1 MNTFY
6 EETSA
11 HIPAQRA
18 ADEINPVRA
27 LVHSPGFGLFLLA
40 IIHPFLA
47 LAMRALPLLATIHAL
62 ATLLIGLALA
72 LINRDKRKA
81 GYLAAYIA
89 GAEVLWRMTNAQIPW
104 EAGKYFTILILVI
117 ALLRIKA
124 WQRANLPLLFFFL
137 LAASIPLTLASMG
150 FSGAATEAISFNMS
164 GPLALMICAL
174 FFSQMTFDQDVLR
187 RLLWYVVVPILGVG
201 ALTAYGIVS
210 AEQIVF
216 TGESNFMTSGGFGP
230 NQVSAILGLGGGL
243 CLLLFLTGKGTLL
256 RFICV
261 TFGLGLLVL
270 STLTFSRGG
279 MYNTAIMMALAS
291 VHYVRSPRGRVAITL
306 MLLVIGLVG
315 GYLIFPR
322 LNAFTGGMLEERF
335 SDLDLTLRGQIARAD
350 LRLWLENPLLGVG
363 PGLSSVGRILSLG
376 KEIAA
381 HTEYSRMLA
390 EHGTAGLVAL
400 LILLMMAIRA
410 YSRAPSLEA
419 QTWVAALLA
428 WPMMEMSHAAMR
440 VVAISFLFGLALV
453 NWDRGQGTSQKP
465 ANVRS

>member
-1 MNTFY
+1 
-6 EETSA
+6 
-11 HIPAQRA
+11 
-18 ADEINPVRA
+18 
-27 LVHSPGFGLFLLA
+27 
-40 IIHPFLA
+40 
-47 LAMRALPLLATIHAL
+47 
-62 ATLLIGLALA
+62 
-72 LINRDKRKA
+72 
-81 GYLAAYIA
+81 
-89 GAEVLWRMTNAQIPW
+89 
-104 EAGKYFTILILVI
+104 
-117 ALLRIKA
+117 
-124 WQRANLPLLFFFL
+124 
-137 LAASIPLTLASMG
+137 
-150 FSGAATEAISFNMS
+150 
-164 GPLALMICAL
+164 MICAL
-174 FFSQMTFDQDVLR
+174 YFSQITFDQDALR
-187 RLLWYVVVPILGVG
+187 RLLWCVVIPILGVG

-243 CLLLFLTGKGTLL
+243 FLLLFLTGKGTLL

-335 SDLDLTLRGQIARAD
+335 SDLDLTLRGQIAQAD
-350 LRLWLENPLLGVG
+350 LRLWLDNPALGVG

-390 EHGTAGLVAL
+390 EHGTAGLLAL
-400 LILLMMAIRA
+400 FILLLMSIRA
-410 YSRAPSLEA
+410 YMRAPSVEA

-428 WPMMEMSHAAMR
+428 WPLMEMSHAAMR

-453 NWDRGQGTSQKP
+453 TWDSGRGTSQTP
-465 ANVRS
+465 ANGRS